1 MLHKIQGNKRNWKLV
16 NFTSKHMEKQEI
28 INNYKNPGYIKD
40 KKKINRKQKVI
51 KFISKEQYLVNLIIS
66 NEKDEEI
73 HELAK
78 S

>member
-40 KKKINRKQKVI
+40 KKKINRK
-51 KFISKEQYLVNLIIS
+51 
-66 NEKDEEI
+66 
-73 HELAK
+73 
-78 S
+78 